1 MSYRIVFFIL
11 SKVFMLLSLFLGVSA
26 VVSLI
31 YQEEL
36 KGFLLTFIIT
46 LLTGSVLFF
55 ITRGARHEELR
66 YKEAFLTVTLTW
78 LGASFLGALPYLF
91 TGSISSITDACFESM
106 AGFTTTGASIL
117 KDVENLPKGIL
128 FWRSLT
134 QWIGGIGIVVFV
146 LAVLPVIGTGG
157 MQLFK
162 AEVPGISVDKIRP
175 RLVDTAKLL
184 SILYLALTG
193 GIVLIYYLLG
203 MDLFDA
209 ICHAFTTIST
219 GGFSTKNS
227 NIAHFSSASLEYAA
241 SVCMLLGSIN
251 FTLYFHLLK
260 GNFRDFV
267 KNEELKFYL
276 GVISVSVL
284 LICLYLILS
293 DSYSPERAFRETLFQ
308 VISIITTTGYSTADY
323 TLWGP
328 FAQGLILF
336 IMFLGGMVGSTAG
349 GIKELRIYLMFKELY
364 HQFLRMIHPRVVT
377 VLKLKEKNIS
387 VEILETVWIFVF
399 LAITVWIGAS
409 LMVSATGVDLVTALS
424 AVASCLNNV
433 GPALGDAGPAS
444 NYAEIPVIGKW
455 VLIACMLIGRLEY
468 FTVLVLF
475 VPAFWKK

>member
-11 SKVFMLLSLFLGVSA
+11 SKVFMLLSLFLGISA
-26 VVSLI
+26 VVSFI
-31 YQEEL
+31 YQEDL
-36 KGFLLTFIIT
+36 RGLLFTFFLTF
-46 LLTGSVLFF
+46 LTGGVLFF
-55 ITRGARHEELR
+55 ITKGARHEELR

-78 LGASFLGALPYLF
+78 LGASFFGALPYIF
-91 TGSISSITDACFESM
+91 TGSIASITDACFESM

-117 KDVENLPKGIL
+117 KDVESLPRGIL

-184 SILYLALTG
+184 SILYLTLTG
-193 GIVLIYYLLG
+193 LIGVVYHLLG

-209 ICHAFTTIST
+209 VCHAFTTIST

-227 NIAHFSSASLEYAA
+227 SIGHFNSAGLEYAV

-260 GNFRDFV
+260 GNFRDLL
-267 KNEELKFYL
+267 KNEELRFYL
-276 GVISVSVL
+276 GVVSISVVL
-284 LICLYLILS
+284 MWLYLMFS
-293 DSYSPERAFRETLFQ
+293 FSYSMEKAFRETLFQ
-308 VISIITTTGYSTADY
+308 VVSIITTTGYSTADY
-323 TLWGP
+323 TLWGS

-364 HQFLRMIHPRVVT
+364 HQFLRMIHPRAVT
-377 VLKLKEKNIS
+377 VLKLREKNVSI
-387 VEILETVWIFVF
+387 EILETVWIFVF
-399 LAITVWIGAS
+399 LTITVWIGAS
-409 LMVSATGVDLVTALS
+409 LMISAIGVDLVTALS
-424 AVASCLNNV
+424 TVASCLNNV
-433 GPALGDAGPAS
+433 GPALGEAGPAS